1 MGQQGAVGGVCIN
14 CSPRSSSM
22 IKGNGQVFKNSL
34 PGRSADDLV
43 QLLSYVKGLRG
54 LDFNTCQPDSIRR
67 RLALRLA
74 ALNLQDYQA
83 YRHYLTENDQE
94 IDALI
99 DSLTLKVS
107 RFFRNPFVFEALSA
121 FLLPRLIAAA
131 GHRRPGKR
139 ADSKTPSVAGI
150 FDGAGATAGPE
161 PIRVWC
167 AGCARGEEPYSLA
180 ILFRELLAHHPAA
193 PPVFILATDI
203 DEEAL
208 RVARTAEYSEE
219 AVAEVK
225 KAQLDRYFILER
237 GQYRLH
243 DEIKKMVTF
252 ARHDVTSA
260 MAPTVGVF
268 SGYHLILCRNVQ
280 IYFVREI
287 QRRTMTTLAGCL
299 LKGGAL
305 VLGEAETLPEALPG
319 LVEMLPCS
327 KIFIK
332 EN

>member
-1 MGQQGAVGGVCIN
+1 MTE
-14 CSPRSSSM
+14 
-22 IKGNGQVFKNSL
+22 NGLVFKSSL
-34 PGRSADDLV
+34 PGRSADDLAQV
-43 QLLSYVKGLRG
+43 LDYVKSLRG
-54 LDFNTCQPDSIRR
+54 VDFNACQPDSIGR

-74 ALNLQDYQA
+74 ALNLPDYQA
-83 YRHYLTENDQE
+83 YCQYLTENDQE

-107 RFFRNPFVFEALSA
+107 RFFRNPFIFEALAA
-121 FLLPRLIAAA
+121 FLLPRLIGAA
-131 GHRRPGKR
+131 G
-139 ADSKTPSVAGI
+139 S
-150 FDGAGATAGPE
+150 E

-180 ILFRELLAHHPAA
+180 ILFSELLAHHPAA

-203 DEEAL
+203 DEQAL
-208 RVARTAEYSEE
+208 RAARAAVYSEE
-219 AVAEVK
+219 GVTEVK
-225 KAQLDRYFILER
+225 KGQLDRYFTLEQGR
-237 GQYRLH
+237 YRLH
-243 DEIKKMVTF
+243 EEIKGMVTF

-260 MAPTVGVF
+260 IPPTSGVF

-280 IYFVREI
+280 IYFVRTI
-287 QRRTMTTLAGCL
+287 QRRAMTTLAGCL
-299 LKGGAL
+299 RKGGAL

-319 LVEMLPCS
+319 PRLVEMLPYS